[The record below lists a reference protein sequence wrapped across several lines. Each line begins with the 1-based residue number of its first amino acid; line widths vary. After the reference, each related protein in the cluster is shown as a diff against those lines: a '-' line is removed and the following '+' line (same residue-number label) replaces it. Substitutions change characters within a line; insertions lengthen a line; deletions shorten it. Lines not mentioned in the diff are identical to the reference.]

1 MEPQKKQRNEK
12 RFFLSLFIIVLI
24 LFAVGSLYNN
34 HKTGLKA
41 SETTSE
47 EAVDVQ
53 PIKGQSAPENVQP
66 SASQEAEQ
74 VDSLSMVS
82 GIVYRHLV
90 AYNLV
95 CTEAG
100 MPLKK
105 YPEYFSKKY
114 APEIQAVNVA
124 WVRRGKS
131 LESVLTDYDSL
142 IYPKTQADIKKELL
156 NIERDFVKAM
166 KAKDAGIT
174 PDKIEWTEEQESKLN
189 LADACMV
196 FDEAAEGIVEK
207 AGFENMFREMMNGL

>member
-34 HKTGLKA
+34 HKTDLK
-41 SETTSE
+41 SSQTTEDS
-47 EAVDVQ
+47 VNT
-53 PIKGQSAPENVQP
+53 QSTQNQSMPENSQP
-66 SASQEAEQ
+66 NAPQESEQ

-124 WVRRGKS
+124 WVRRDKS
-131 LESVLTDYDSL
+131 LESV
-142 IYPKTQADIKKELL
+142 
-156 NIERDFVKAM
+156 
-166 KAKDAGIT
+166 
-174 PDKIEWTEEQESKLN
+174 
-189 LADACMV
+189 
-196 FDEAAEGIVEK
+196 
-207 AGFENMFREMMNGL
+207 

>member
-41 SETTSE
+41 LETTSE
-47 EAVDVQ
+47 DAVDVQ
-53 PIKGQSAPENVQP
+53 PTKAQPAPENVQP

-82 GIVYRHLV
+82 GLVYRHLV

-166 KAKDAGIT
+166 KAQDAGIT
-174 PDKIEWTEEQESKLN
+174 PDKIDWTEEQESKLN

-207 AGFENMFREMMNGL
+207 AGFENMFRDLMNGL

>member
-47 EAVDVQ
+47 DAVDVQ
-53 PIKGQSAPENVQP
+53 PTKQAAPENVQP

-82 GIVYRHLV
+82 GLVYRHLV

-166 KAKDAGIT
+166 KAQDAGIT
-174 PDKIEWTEEQESKLN
+174 PDKIDWTEEQESKLN

-207 AGFENMFREMMNGL
+207 AGFENMFRDLMNGL